1 MFYGNLES
9 LQLSPK
15 NLPSNGLDR
24 SEHGRQLPGFGADA
38 GAVMITELE
47 LETSLAIFYSS

>member
-1 MFYGNLES
+1 MFYYLPES

-24 SEHGRQLPGFGADA
+24 SEHGRQLPSFGADA
-38 GAVMITELE
+38 GAVLITELE
-47 LETSLAIFYSS
+47 LETLLAIFYSS